1 MQEDEEGPE
10 CITASGK
17 KPQDRSGGRRLSV
30 TTAAAYAART
40 APWAFR
46 GSSPPSWLHRPSG
59 GASESA
65 PFQSPEERD
74 AGAQTKLR
82 CDLSQVTR
90 FIKGWAGIQVWS

>member
-1 MQEDEEGPE
+1 MYHGFW
-10 CITASGK
+10 K
-17 KPQDRSGGRRLSV
+17 KTQDRSGGGRPSV

-46 GSSPPSWLHRPSG
+46 GSSPPSWLQWPLG
-59 GASESA
+59 VASESA
-65 PFQSPEERD
+65 PFQSPEGWD

-90 FIKGWAGIQVWS
+90 FVKGWARIQVWS